1 MAAKIDQYR
10 KMKLE
15 DLVEMKNDLEIVIQE
30 KKEAGIADFRKEMQE
45 RAKALGIDLDSVF
58 GGTRTRRGPKAGGSV
73 APKYRNPDDHSQTW
87 TGRGREP
94 RWMAKALKEHK
105 HKTKDDFLIA

>member
-1 MAAKIDQYR
+1 MAAKLDQYR

-15 DLVEMKNDLEIVIQE
+15 DLVEMERDLKIVIQE
-30 KKEAGIADFRKEMQE
+30 KKEAGIADFKKEMQE

-58 GGTRTRRGPKAGGSV
+58 GGGTKRRGPKGGSTV
-73 APKYRNPDDHSQTW
+73 APKYRNPDNHSETW